1 MRRRRIDLLSDDLKE
16 SLKAEAKGFFGTI
29 IKLFL
34 SKIVE
39 IVIQALLKKQWV
51 DVTDDWDING

>member
-1 MRRRRIDLLSDDLKE
+1 MRRRRIDILNEDLKDA
-16 SLKAEAKGFFGTI
+16 LKSEAKGFFGTI

-39 IVIQALLKKQWV
+39 IIIKALIKKNWV
-51 DVTDDWDING
+51 DVSENNEMV

>member
-1 MRRRRIDLLSDDLKE
+1 MRRRKIDLLTDDLKD
-16 SLKAEAKGFFGTI
+16 SLKSEAKGFFGTI

-39 IVIQALLKKQWV
+39 IIIQALLKKQWV
-51 DVTDDWDING
+51 DITDDWDINA

>member
-1 MRRRRIDLLSDDLKE
+1 MRRRRIDILSDDLKE
-16 SLKAEAKGFFGTI
+16 SLKSEAKGFFGTI

-39 IVIQALLKKQWV
+39 IIISALIKKEWV
-51 DVTDDWDING
+51 DVNDKITDS

>member
-1 MRRRRIDLLSDDLKE
+1 MRRRKIDLLTDDLKD
-16 SLKAEAKGFFGTI
+16 SLKSEAKGFFGTI

-39 IVIQALLKKQWV
+39 IIIQALLKKQWV
-51 DVTDDWDING
+51 DVTDDWDINA

>member
-1 MRRRRIDLLSDDLKE
+1 MRRRKIDLLTDDLKE
-16 SLKAEAKGFFGTI
+16 SLKSEAKGFFGTI

-51 DVTDDWDING
+51 DVTDDWDINA

>member
-1 MRRRRIDLLSDDLKE
+1 MRRRRIDLLTDDLKE
-16 SLKAEAKGFFGTI
+16 SLKSEAKGFFGTI

-39 IVIQALLKKQWV
+39 IIISALLKKNWV
-51 DVTDDWDING
+51 DVTDDWDINA

>member
-1 MRRRRIDLLSDDLKE
+1 MRRRKIDLLTDDLKD
-16 SLKAEAKGFFGTI
+16 SLKSESKGFFGTI

-39 IVIQALLKKQWV
+39 IIIQALLKKQWV
-51 DVTDDWDING
+51 DVTDDWDINA

>member
-1 MRRRRIDLLSDDLKE
+1 MRRRRIDILNEDLKDA
-16 SLKAEAKGFFGTI
+16 LKSEAKGFFGTI

-39 IVIQALLKKQWV
+39 IIIKALIKKNWV
-51 DVTDDWDING
+51 DVSEDNEMV

>member
-1 MRRRRIDLLSDDLKE
+1 MRRRRIDLLTDDLKE
-16 SLKAEAKGFFGTI
+16 SLKSEAKGFFGTI

-39 IVIQALLKKQWV
+39 IIISALLKKKWV
-51 DVTDDWDING
+51 DVTDGRDINA